1 MWRCTVFFATES
13 YTWTE
18 SHYLPS
24 GGSVTSVSALLVGL
38 AALRVN
44 MMASNCRIVAI
55 RIENLTPP
63 RTVYYLQ
70 AGTYVSVGQF
80 TANVGISLPDTA
92 AAPPFVAVKIR
103 VQGSAG
109 YSTEIY
115 VSGVPEG
122 LIGTGGQSE
131 QNLEPNIAFRN
142 QLQIYVNYLISNQF
156 SFRVRQLPQPLP
168 QCTAPASQ
176 PVQAAGL
183 IAVQFGVP
191 LTFGTPPSFG
201 PTPAALVL
209 KGFRRA
215 NNRLPGLSGIYKVAA
230 GSPGLTASAA
240 PYIYWLQ
247 NTYNVAPSNIIVTG
261 GGCGLTWYYDTYAIM
276 NPRGATHRKRGAS
289 ALAPRGRSRTRV

>member
-1 MWRCTVFFATES
+1 MWRVTLFFQVES

-18 SHYLPS
+18 SHYLPA
-24 GGSVTSVSALLVGL
+24 GGTVASVTQVMMGI

-44 MMASNCRIVAI
+44 MMAANCTISAI

-63 RTVYYLQ
+63 RTVYYLA
-70 AGTYVSVGQF
+70 AGTYPNQGQF
-80 TANVGISLPDTA
+80 TAGGLVGNPDVDS
-92 AAPPFVAVKIR
+92 APPWASVKVR

-115 VSGVPEG
+115 ISGVPEG
-122 LIGTGGQSE
+122 IIGTGGVSS

-142 QLQIYVNYLISNQF
+142 ALNAYLGYLILQNF
-156 SFRVRQLPQPLP
+156 SFRVRQLLNPLP
-168 QCTAPASQ
+168 QCTGPASQ
-176 PVQAAGL
+176 PAQAAGL

-191 LTFGTPPSFG
+191 LVFGTPPSFG
-201 PTPAALVL
+201 PSPSAVVL

-215 NNRLPGLSGIYKVAA
+215 NLRLPGLSGIYKVAA

-247 NTYNVAPSNIIVTG
+247 NTFAVQPANLLVTG
-261 GGCGLTWYYDTYAIM
+261 GGCGLVWYYDTYAIL

-289 ALAPRGRSRTRV
+289 ALAPRGRSRNRV